1 MKTALGFLTEEG
13 RTKRKNTVRRICV
26 YTTLMF
32 LIAGASGYLIHRYW
46 VSPSLTTLQ
55 RVYFKQYAKATFRSY
70 FSNSRS
76 RYTTLNETVH
86 DPGSGNDFVFPASDE
101 HIDPV
106 LDEAGRIKFDRAHNP
121 VFKLKPDMEE
131 VKRLGWN
138 DATVNDL
145 YAYGWFKRMFYDGR
159 SIPDI
164 WRRAWLGSLLLF
176 VSGMVFLIALDVFA
190 NRRYLKGE
198 PIRGTK
204 ELTPKKYARE
214 SRKETGLALKAY
226 SQESEI

>member
-13 RTKRKNTVRRICV
+13 RTKRKNTTRRVCV
-26 YTTLMF
+26 YATVMF
-32 LIAGASGYLIHRYW
+32 LVAGACGCLIHRYW
-46 VSPSLTTLQ
+46 VSPSLTPLQ
-55 RVYFKQYAKATFRSY
+55 RVYFKQYSKATFRSY

-76 RYTTLNETVH
+76 RYTTLNETVR
-86 DPGSGNDFVFPASDE
+86 DPSSGKEFVFPALDE

-121 VFKLKPDMEE
+121 IFQLKPNMEE
-131 VKRLGWN
+131 VKRLGW
-138 DATVNDL
+138 DESTANDL
-145 YAYGWFKRMFYDGR
+145 YAYGWFKRTIYDGK
-159 SIPDI
+159 SILDI

-214 SRKETGLALKAY
+214 SRKETGLALKTY
-226 SQESEI
+226 KQGSEI